1 MFFYGNGDKSPIS
14 QSFINRFPTRLK
26 RLTNSIKEIDI
37 EYNVCYTVFDY
48 SVDIELPPCVHFLDN
63 FLSSEV
69 YVFSVPLSSNLLSEV
84 NSKSMIE
91 DYTTQ
96 FTGSPKTA
104 VNNDYE
110 LGWIGTEKTKN
121 YTIMSNIQINGIYRD
136 CLTRRQEIDF
146 YKIMVKFCKTEI
158 ENRPIYVPTAK
169 TLYTQMK
176 KMSTHPDSA
185 IMETPY
191 TSKVLKGFTKIQF
204 MNMEFYK
211 GD

>member
-1 MFFYGNGDKSPIS
+1 MFFYKNSDKTPIS
-14 QSFINRFPTRLK
+14 QSAINRFPTRK
-26 RLTNSIKEIDI
+26 RLNNPIKEIDI
-37 EYNVCYTVFDY
+37 EYNVCHTVFDY
-48 SVDIELPPCVHFLDN
+48 SVDSELPPCIHFLDN
-63 FLSSEV
+63 FLMSEV
-69 YVFSVPLSSNLLSEV
+69 YVFSVPLSSNLLSKV
-84 NSKSMIE
+84 NSKSMME

-96 FTGSPKTA
+96 FTGSPKTV

-110 LGWIGTEKTKN
+110 LGWIGIEKTKN

-146 YKIMVKFCKTEI
+146 YKTMIKFCKGEI
-158 ENRPIYVPTAK
+158 LNMPIYVPTAK

-176 KMSTHPDSA
+176 KNLAHPDSA

-211 GD
+211 ND